1 MSSGGGKS
9 GNEVTEESIPD
20 WIRFP
25 AIRNLQR
32 AEDVQ
37 RIEYMP
43 YRGAEVAGFTDNQIA
58 AFQNNNNAATAF
70 GLQAPTNAMSG
81 MPTPELYA
89 NGMRG
94 YSSMPLYD
102 QALAETKKAQP
113 DAVAQYDSLFGS
125 NVGTTYNPYPTGS
138 PNSSSG
144 GGGNNAVDPNM
155 LAIQKLRDDRDNA
168 VIPPV
173 NYNTSGSGS
182 NPFGYLDNVP
192 KSPPGG
198 GLGKYFT
205 ADNMDAFGS
214 AIGGLGQLASGWAA
228 LKNIG
233 LQRDAY
239 DTMKNQWERN
249 YGDQTT
255 VANNMIADRNAW
267 RNANNMTTTAN
278 YVGGQAPGKNYAG

>member
-182 NPFGYLDNVP
+182 NPFGYLDDVP
-192 KSPPGG
+192 NSPGFEDIAEPSNIDYNAIVAEMKQKQMENAMSAYGNRTGVDTRSPGHPSFG
-198 GLGKYFT
+198 NYPMGK
-205 ADNMDAFGS
+205 
-214 AIGGLGQLASGWAA
+214 
-228 LKNIG
+228 
-233 LQRDAY
+233 
-239 DTMKNQWERN
+239 
-249 YGDQTT
+249 
-255 VANNMIADRNAW
+255 
-267 RNANNMTTTAN
+267 
-278 YVGGQAPGKNYAG
+278 